1 MGEPRPLPYPFFY
14 HDLRHITQGLNA
26 LVATGTGSGKTESF
40 LIPILNHLLGER
52 LHLGLLAQ
60 SVQLSMV
67 GLLLVLLVQNL
78 PLLFKGTDQLVA
90 LRVGHQELL
99 AVLFVL
105 LLNLHL
111 SD

>member
-1 MGEPRPLPYPFFY
+1 MQWRSPVGGGGLSRVDENVVLLELLDVTF
-14 HDLRHITQGLNA
+14 DL
-26 LVATGTGSGKTESF
+26 V
-40 LIPILNHLLGER
+40 HLLGER